1 MSFRNYNHKIYTFTS
16 NTTAMRNP
24 NKNDR
29 EFQDDKRI
37 TAYSHGSNIQFI
49 NILMI
54 KLYRIQFKN

>member
-29 EFQDDKRI
+29 EF
-37 TAYSHGSNIQFI
+37 
-49 NILMI
+49 
-54 KLYRIQFKN
+54 